1 MENCSSSHF
10 TELVFFQCSVDLKPV
25 STSGVLKRRG
35 KVEFKMSSAL
45 LACSKGPAAFLSL
58 FALWSNRKQGEK
70 CFL

>member
-10 TELVFFQCSVDLKPV
+10 TESVFFPCSVDLKPV
-25 STSGVLKRRG
+25 ATSVLKRRG
-35 KVEFKMSSAL
+35 ELEFKMSSAF

-58 FALWSNRKQGEK
+58 FALWGSKKQGEK